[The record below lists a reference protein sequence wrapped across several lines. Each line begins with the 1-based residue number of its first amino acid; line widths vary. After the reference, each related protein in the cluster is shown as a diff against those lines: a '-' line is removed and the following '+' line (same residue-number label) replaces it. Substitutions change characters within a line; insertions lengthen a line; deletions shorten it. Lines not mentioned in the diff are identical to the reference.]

1 MCHLL
6 LNYTCSTELCE
17 NVLVKNFLSVLLSVT
32 CSFDQLHSLTL
43 SYHVVFTRN
52 FESSRP
58 SPVLKCFKQDKKTKC
73 MAVKPDCLK
82 DLHVPNFYIEGSR
95 LTEVKTKDQLGY
107 IITEDFADDQPINK
121 EIRSVYVRGNM
132 LDRKFKFCSGEVKRR
147 LFISCCTS
155 LYCCSLWC
163 CFNPNSLLKLK
174 VAHNNILRQFYKLQG
189 GPGTSISHHF
199 VTMDIPNLDVIRRL
213 VYSLYSRVF
222 SSPNIIVTS
231 IVNSMYF
238 RESIMFNE
246 WLKVL
251 F

>member
-1 MCHLL
+1 M
-6 LNYTCSTELCE
+6 YADDT
-17 NVLVKNFLSVLLSVT
+17 VLT
-32 CSFDQLHSLTL
+32 A
-43 SYHVVFTRN
+43 
-52 FESSRP
+52 P
-58 SPVLKCFKQDKKTKC
+58 SPAALQKLIDLAGAFFTANGLVINKDKKTKC

-95 LTEVKTKDQLGY
+95 ITEVKTKDHLGY
-107 IITEDFADDQPINK
+107 IITEDFADDEPINK
-121 EIRSVYVRGNM
+121 EIRSVYARGNM

-147 LFISCCTS
+147 LFISYCTS

-163 CFNPNSLLKLK
+163 CFNPKTLLKLK

-199 VTMDIPNLDVIRRL
+199 VTMDIPNLDVIRRRL
-213 VYSLYSRVF
+213 VYSLYSRAF
-222 SSPNIIVTS
+222 SSPNGIVTS

-238 RESIMFNE
+238 RESVMFKE